1 MICRHEW
8 VFIALVTCQSQSSA
22 HPTRIHLWKPTGEH
36 GLSLFP
42 FLLWSMDL
50 YNIHTQRSHK
60 GLRLQQYCGQSHP
73 SNSYEVRCKS
83 LLIIQKCLKEVLTED
98 CILPNDT
105 IFITRSFNRLNF
117 RTEGN
122 QRERISNILAPSS
135 WHMQHVYH
143 GLSYNQ
149 ANTSSLTEELLR
161 CHTWGSFIFYWKQ
174 NQPHLKPCEAE
185 KEQDYVKDRKTNE
198 KYACLSTFL
207 IYIKKS

>member
-22 HPTRIHLWKPTGEH
+22 HPTRIHLWKTTGEH

-73 SNSYEVRCKS
+73 NNSYEVRCKS

-143 GLSYNQ
+143 SLSYNQ
-149 ANTSSLTEELLR
+149 ANTSSYRGAAEMPHMGQLYFLLKAKS
-161 CHTWGSFIFYWKQ
+161 TPFKALWSWKGTRLCKRQ
-174 NQPHLKPCEAE
+174 ENK
-185 KEQDYVKDRKTNE
+185 RKI
-198 KYACLSTFL
+198 CLSIHIFN
-207 IYIKKS
+207 IY